1 MTKSILMAL
10 AAGIAS
16 GLIFLAPASGSMLGL
31 LLANFTHLPLFLA
44 GLGLGAVGVTIAA
57 LAGAAVTTALA
68 DLTGVTPYVLGF
80 ALPAVIIARQALLSR
95 AAPDGT
101 VAWYPVGRLLAIATG
116 YAAAL
121 LVIVAVMLGGQAGGL
136 EGTVRTALGEVLS
149 IYVPTL
155 GEAERTAAASL
166 WAETFPAMVAGSWLL
181 TLTVNGGLAQAI
193 LARSGRGLR
202 PTPRYAEIEAPNWVM
217 GAIAVSALVWLVAG
231 GATGY
236 VARSLTLVFAIPLFF
251 QGLGVAHVVTRGW
264 PARPFVLTVF
274 YTLILFL
281 PRWSGLAMATGVGLI
296 ESLIGLRRRFAAPA
310 ADEEED

>member
-1 MTKSILMAL
+1 MLFRS
-10 AAGIAS
+10 GVS
-16 GLIFLAPASGSMLGL
+16 GLILWLPNLFSQFLPGEALNVAKIIHSEEA
-31 LLANFTHLPLFLA
+31 LLATSFIFAIHFFGTHFRPEKFPMDMSILSGLVSDQELREERPEFLERLRKE
-44 GLGLGAVGVTIAA
+44 GK
-57 LAGAAVTTALA
+57 LAKLETT
-68 DLTGVTPYVLGF
+68 VV
-80 ALPAVIIARQALLSR
+80 SR
-95 AAPDGT
+95 
-101 VAWYPVGRLLAIATG
+101 GRLLAIATG

-231 GATGY
+231 GTTGY